1 MTVISNYVDGIKTF
15 GEAEAIVEHY
25 AELSHDPK
33 ITLNESKNTTKKTK
47 KTFPGDLPEVFAICS
62 SFLIKHVTTDLYFFQ
77 TYKVYYTV
85 LSSSVKLSY
94 QGRVHYIFRGK

>member
-25 AELSHDPK
+25 AELSNDPK
-33 ITLNESKNTTKKTK
+33 GKNSSFSKEKTNTINNNI
-47 KTFPGDLPEVFAICS
+47 GNLPEVFAICS

-77 TYKVYYTV
+77 TYTVWYDQVQSNFHISVSYY
-85 LSSSVKLSY
+85 
-94 QGRVHYIFRGK
+94 